1 MNNNKILIVIIM
13 CTVISI
19 GASLYLHYTHRTA
32 SSVNNSTEE
41 DDLLDKDCVI
51 AILAPWCGHCKN
63 LKKSGLLDQLS
74 KYIEVKEID
83 DTHRNTRDI
92 MAAVGSEGFPTIVLY
107 RDGKLTGFRG
117 DRNISSL
124 VEFIN
129 N

>member
-13 CTVISI
+13 CTVVAL
-19 GASLYLHYTHRTA
+19 GASLYLHYTHRTVN
-32 SSVNNSTEE
+32 SINNSST
-41 DDLLDKDCVI
+41 DLLDKDCVI

-83 DTHRNTRDI
+83 DTHKNTRDI
-92 MAAVGSEGFPTIVLY
+92 MAAVGSDGFPTIVLY

-117 DRNISSL
+117 ERDISSL
-124 VEFIN
+124 VEFIKN
-129 N
+129 